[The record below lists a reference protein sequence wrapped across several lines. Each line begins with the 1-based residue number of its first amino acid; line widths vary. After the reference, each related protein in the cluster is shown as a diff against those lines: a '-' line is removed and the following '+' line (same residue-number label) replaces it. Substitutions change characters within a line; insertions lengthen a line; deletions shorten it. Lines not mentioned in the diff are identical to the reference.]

1 MSRTLLLGQ
10 STKGKRTY
18 SAARTAK
25 TNSIKT
31 RSSMQNKGHKA
42 PEDHRDQFVLS

>member
-10 STKGKRTY
+10 STRGKRIY
-18 SAARTAK
+18 SAVKTAK

-31 RSSMQNKGHKA
+31 RSSMQNRAHKA
-42 PEDHRDQFVLS
+42 PEDHRDQFALS